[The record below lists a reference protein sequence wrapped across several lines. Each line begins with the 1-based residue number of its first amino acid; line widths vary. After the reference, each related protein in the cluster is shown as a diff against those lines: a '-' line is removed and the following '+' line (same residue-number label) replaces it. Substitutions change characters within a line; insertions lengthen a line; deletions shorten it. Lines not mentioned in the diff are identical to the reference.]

1 MDVAGLSHE
10 RGSRRGVGLR
20 DRRAHGPH
28 AGVARP
34 DSARP
39 NPAPAPSADRRAG
52 DVDPAVADVADRRQA
67 DYFVRLLLQNRRLI
81 DQRIDDYQKAIA
93 TAQANGD
100 VDAVGNLRRME
111 RTEEQDRDSVD
122 GMLEKLR
129 RRFARSSP
137 GQPPAPPARPRAA
150 IR

>member
-1 MDVAGLSHE
+1 M
-10 RGSRRGVGLR
+10 
-20 DRRAHGPH
+20 
-28 AGVARP
+28 
-34 DSARP
+34 
-39 NPAPAPSADRRAG
+39 
-52 DVDPAVADVADRRQA
+52 DPAVADVADRRQA
-67 DYFVRLLLQNRRLI
+67 DYFVRLLSQNRRLI

-100 VDAVGNLRRME
+100 VDAVGNLRRMA
-111 RTEEQDRDSVD
+111 RIEEQDRDSVD